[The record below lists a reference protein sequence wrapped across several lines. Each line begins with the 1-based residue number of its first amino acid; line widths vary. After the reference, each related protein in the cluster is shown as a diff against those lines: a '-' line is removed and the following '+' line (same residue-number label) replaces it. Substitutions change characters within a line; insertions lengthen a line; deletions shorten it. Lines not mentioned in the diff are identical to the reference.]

1 MHDERLDQLEDWL
14 EIFFDDADFTLSK
27 ASDDAS
33 FRRYFRIERSNLS
46 FIAMDAPPD
55 KENSEIFVKIAKL
68 LRLNGIYAPK
78 IIDQDL
84 QQGFLLI
91 EDLGSITFLQALD
104 KSNTL
109 NLYRMAIDE
118 LIKLQTIDWHKQ
130 ALNHYDESLLKAEL
144 QLLVEWYLPK
154 NIEQPL
160 LNQLHQLFNELVQ
173 NSLNSPQVFVHRD
186 YHCRNLMIT
195 NNKLSVIDFQDAV
208 VGSNS
213 YDLVS
218 LLKDA
223 YYELE
228 TSELHTLLTDYH
240 TQAKIAISFNE
251 FEKQFDLMGLQR
263 HLKILGIFKRLSIR
277 DGKHQYLKDIPLIE
291 KYVLQIADKYPNFIY
306 LKDIINLTKVDQ

>member
-1 MHDERLDQLEDWL
+1 MHDLRLDQLEDWL
-14 EIFFDDADFTLSK
+14 EIFFDDANFTLSK

-46 FIAMDAPPD
+46 FIAMDAPPE
-55 KENSEIFVKIAKL
+55 KENSELFIKIAKL
-68 LRLNGIYAPK
+68 LRLNGIYTPK

-91 EDLGSITFLQALD
+91 EDLGSTTFLQALN
-104 KSNTL
+104 NTNAL
-109 NLYRMAIDE
+109 ELYQMAIDE
-118 LIKLQTIDWHKQ
+118 LIKLQKIDWHNQ
-130 ALNHYDESLLKAEL
+130 VLNPYDESLLKAEL

-160 LNQLHQLFNELVQ
+160 LDQLLQLFNELTH
-173 NSLNSPQVFVHRD
+173 NSLNSPQVLVHRD
-186 YHCRNLMIT
+186 YHCRNLMMT

-228 TSELHTLLTDYH
+228 TNELRTLLTYYH
-240 TQAKIAISFNE
+240 TQAKVSISFNE

-277 DGKHQYLKDIPLIE
+277 DGKHQYLNDIPLIE
-291 KYVLQIADKYPNFIY
+291 KYVLQIADKYSEFNY
-306 LKDIINLTKVDQ
+306 LKGILNLVKASQ